1 MRDPTNL
8 TLSWLVVELALAS
21 AACDV
26 GTKAAQPLPPFAAV
40 NAGADQTCGVAV
52 SGAAYCWGYN
62 SAGQRGD
69 ESVVNRFSPVLVHG
83 AEPFAALSAGGSHSC
98 GLSLTGAAFC
108 GGSDCDG
115 QLVDGT
121 LAGAGGPG
129 EVVRGVVCAVRGA

>member
-26 GTKAAQPLPPFAAV
+26 ATKPAQPLPPFAAV

-62 SAGQRGD
+62 SAGQLGD

-108 GGSDCDG
+108 WGSDSDG
-115 QLVDGT
+115 QLGDGT
-121 LAGAGGPG
+121 LAAPG
-129 EVVRGVVCAVRGA
+129 SRAKWRAAWDSPR